1 MHRPIMIK
9 LYLNQPFLS
18 LSLSRSLSFSR
29 SLAVKKIN
37 RWLDWQDVGMLLMTP
52 LDPSWPL
59 SQVIMWPSPAKCT
72 HQHGR
77 VQTLLYWQHAGHH
90 SHDIR
95 RYSAAR
101 TEDFMV
107 YLEDEKRVWMW
118 DRDSLAQTQNAFLFY
133 KSTCIHVGCLTQ
145 RQTHTQTNRQTEQRM
160 SKQGGRSA
168 LYLYVS

>member
-1 MHRPIMIK
+1 MIK
-9 LYLNQPFLS
+9 LNLNQPFLS
-18 LSLSRSLSFSR
+18 LSLSRCPSFSQ
-29 SLAVKKIN
+29 SLAVKEIN

-59 SQVIMWPSPAKCT
+59 SQAIMWPSPAKCT

-77 VQTLLYWQHAGHH
+77 VQTLRYWRRAGHR

-107 YLEDEKRVWMW
+107 YSDDGKRVWMW

-133 KSTCIHVGCLTQ
+133 ESTCVHVGCLTQ
-145 RQTHTQTNRQTEQRM
+145 RQTHTDTQRGWQTDRLSQGWA
-160 SKQGGRSA
+160 SKEEEA
-168 LYLYVS
+168 LYTCT